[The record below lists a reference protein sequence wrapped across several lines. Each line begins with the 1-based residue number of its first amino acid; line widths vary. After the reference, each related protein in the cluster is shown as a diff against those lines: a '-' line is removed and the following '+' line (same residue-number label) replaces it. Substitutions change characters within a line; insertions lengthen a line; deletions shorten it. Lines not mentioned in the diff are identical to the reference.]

1 MPNRFS
7 VVCPSGNAEYAQ
19 DLVRNLRDKGETCRI
34 VIIADGWLDAVDRS
48 HVSEMGDVVLLTGQH
63 PFNFASNINTGLAFT
78 GSDDVILM
86 EDDARLVTACGLT
99 RLHDHLLW
107 TDYGMLSAAIN
118 GVVGNELQKPRSFGE
133 HESCIRP
140 GGHMLAVMCVAI
152 RRRLLNAIGHWDE
165 RFTGYGYDDDDFCRR
180 ALNAGWKL
188 GVDDSVIVD
197 HNLPSVWRS
206 QADHAETMRANKLLF
221 EQKWGGR

>member
-34 VIIADGWLDAVDRS
+34 VIIADGWLDVVERS
-48 HVSEMGDVVLLTGQH
+48 HVSEAGDVVLLTGKR
-63 PFNFASNINTGLAFT
+63 PFNFAANINAGLAFT

-99 RLHDHLLW
+99 KLHEHQSAVSDC
-107 TDYGMLSAAIN
+107 GMVSAAID
-118 GVVGNELQKPRSFGE
+118 GVVGNALQKPGGTGALRS
-133 HESCIRP
+133 
-140 GGHMLAVMCVAI
+140 GGHMLAVMCVSI
-152 RRRLLNAIGHWDE
+152 RRSLLRAIGHWDE
-165 RFTGYGYDDDDFCRR
+165 RFAGYGYDDDDFCRR
-180 ALNAGWKL
+180 AINAGWQL

>member
-1 MPNRFS
+1 MPNSFS

-34 VIIADGWLDAVDRS
+34 VIIADGWLDVVERS
-48 HVSEMGDVVLLTGQH
+48 HVREMGDVVLLTGRH
-63 PFNFASNINTGLAFT
+63 PFNFAANINAGLAFT

-86 EDDARLVTACGLT
+86 EDDARLVTERGLT
-99 RLHDHLLW
+99 KLHERLAS
-107 TDYGMLSAAIN
+107 DYGMVSASID
-118 GVVGNELQKPRSFGE
+118 GIVGNAQQKPGGTGGLRS
-133 HESCIRP
+133 

-165 RFTGYGYDDDDFCRR
+165 RYTGYGYDDDDFCRR
-180 ALNAGWKL
+180 ALDAGWKL

-206 QADHAETMRANKLLF
+206 QTDHVETMRANKLLF
-221 EQKWGGR
+221 DQKWGGR